1 MDRGVE
7 SGLLGGERQGGDEG
21 VGRGRAPSPARP
33 LLRQHGHPVP
43 PVALG
48 LRVLRRSSE
57 ALAGVPPLQKAGL
70 NDIRRGPDP

>member
-1 MDRGVE
+1 VVGGVP
-7 SGLLGGERQGGDEG
+7 RRVG
-21 VGRGRAPSPARP
+21 VTTGAR